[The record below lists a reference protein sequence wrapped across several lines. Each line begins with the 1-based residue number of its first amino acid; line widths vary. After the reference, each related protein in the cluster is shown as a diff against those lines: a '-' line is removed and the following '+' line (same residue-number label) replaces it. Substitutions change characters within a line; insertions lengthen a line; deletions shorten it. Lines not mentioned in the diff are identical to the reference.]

1 MGKKSLEI
9 KFLLSKK
16 AGKAI
21 KDYDMIQDGDR
32 IIVAVS
38 GGKDSLTLLEL
49 LRDRQR
55 YAPIKFEIIP
65 VHIKTDFQNI
75 DVERLERYFKE
86 NNYEYHI
93 KPLNLLQGNDKI
105 KCFYCAFSRKRILF
119 DLATEIGANKIAVA
133 HHKDDILETFFLNL
147 IFHSEIGTMTPVEK
161 FFGGRTWIIRPLM
174 YIEEKD
180 LEKFANGYNLPVLYF
195 DCPYQG
201 GKRKFM
207 KNLLTMLEKE
217 CDPHTKASIF
227 NALKRVRKDYLL

>member
-1 MGKKSLEI
+1 MGKKGSEI

-16 AGKAI
+16 VGKAI
-21 KDYDMIQDGDR
+21 MDYDMIQDGDR

-55 YAPIKFEIIP
+55 YAPIEFEISP

-86 NNYEYHI
+86 NNYEHYI
-93 KPLNLLQGNDKI
+93 EPLNLLQGNAKI
-105 KCFYCAFSRKRILF
+105 ECFYCAFSRKKALF
-119 DLATEIGANKIAVA
+119 DLATKIGVNKIAVA
-133 HHKDDILETFFLNL
+133 HHKDDILETFLLNL
-147 IFHSEIGTMTPVEK
+147 IFHAEINTMTPVKK
-161 FFGGRTWIIRPLM
+161 FFDGKFQVIRPLM

-180 LEKFANGYNLPVLYF
+180 IKKFAQRYNLPVLDF

-207 KNLLTMLEKE
+207 KNLLTMLERE
-217 CDPHTKASIF
+217 CHPHTKANIF
-227 NALKRVRKDYLL
+227 TALKMVKKDYLL